1 MNDAPFGALAPNP
14 FERAIMALTARMP
27 DNWAGLKLAMALR
40 RLVTMRMATA
50 AARDVERWRLRM
62 RLHPRDNGCEK
73 NLLFTPQMYEPPERA
88 ELAREIARVARSGR
102 PFVFVDIGANVGLFS
117 LFVAATARTARIL
130 AIEPEPG
137 NFARLAFNIAAN
149 PGLPI
154 TPLALA
160 LGEAEGTAFIML
172 NARDRGGTR
181 VAAGATPGGVA
192 VRCRPLLAVLGEAG
206 LAGHRRAQ
214 DRRRRRRGQGAHAV
228 LPRRAGGAVARPDRD
243 RGFQRGMVDRP
254 VRAAGIEGL
263 RGVVAHQAERD
274 AAAPGRL
281 LKHFSALTPTHSVS
295 LPGLTGQS
303 SYSRSV
309 FTGSPGRAGR

>member
-14 FERAIMALTARMP
+14 FERAIMALTGRMP

-40 RLVTMRMATA
+40 RLVMMRMATTVA
-50 AARDVERWRLRM
+50 LDVERWRLRM

-73 NLLFTPQMYEPPERA
+73 NLLFTPQMYEPPERD
-88 ELAREIARVARSGR
+88 ELAREIAGVAGR

-160 LGEAEGTAFIML
+160 LGETESTAVIML

-181 VAAGATPGGVA
+181 MVAGGTGAGGIRAGGVE
-192 VRCRPLLAVLGEAG
+192 VRCRPLAS
-206 LAGHRRAQ
+206 
-214 DRRRRRRGQGAHAV
+214 
-228 LPRRAGGAVARPDRD
+228 
-243 RGFQRGMVDRP
+243 
-254 VRAAGIEGL
+254 
-263 RGVVAHQAERD
+263 VVTD
-274 AAAPGRL
+274 A
-281 LKHFSALTPTHSVS
+281 
-295 LPGLTGQS
+295 GLTGIDALKIDVEGAEDKVLVPFFRDAPAALWPGLIVIEDS
-303 SYSRSV
+303 SAEWSSDLFALLASKGYAVSSRTRQNV
-309 FTGSPGRAGR
+309 MLRRGDPRDR

>member
-14 FERAIMALTARMP
+14 FDRTIMALTSRMP

-40 RLVTMRMATA
+40 RLVTMRMETA
-50 AARDVERWRLRM
+50 AALDVERWRLRM

-73 NLLFTPQMYEPPERA
+73 NLLFTPQMYEPPERE
-88 ELAREIARVARSGR
+88 ELAREIAGVAGR

-117 LFVAATARTARIL
+117 LFVAATARAAHIL

-160 LGEAEGTAFIML
+160 LGETEGTARILL

-181 VAAGATPGGVA
+181 MAAAATQAGETRAGGVE
-192 VRCRPLLAVLGEAG
+192 VRCRPLLAVVRDAG
-206 LAGHRRAQ
+206 LTGIDALKIDVEGAEDKVLVPFFRDAPAALWPGLIVIEDSSAEWASDLFALLASKGYQVSSRSRQ
-214 DRRRRRRGQGAHAV
+214 NVMLRRRG
-228 LPRRAGGAVARPDRD
+228 
-243 RGFQRGMVDRP
+243 
-254 VRAAGIEGL
+254 
-263 RGVVAHQAERD
+263 
-274 AAAPGRL
+274 
-281 LKHFSALTPTHSVS
+281 
-295 LPGLTGQS
+295 
-303 SYSRSV
+303 
-309 FTGSPGRAGR
+309 AGRP

>member
-14 FERAIMALTARMP
+14 FDRAIMALTSRMP

-40 RLVTMRMATA
+40 RLVTMRMETA
-50 AARDVERWRLRM
+50 AALDVERWRLRM

-73 NLLFTPQMYEPPERA
+73 NLLFTPQMYEPPERE
-88 ELAREIARVARSGR
+88 ELAREIAGVAGR

-117 LFVAATARTARIL
+117 LFVAATAHAVRIL

-160 LGEAEGTAFIML
+160 LGETEGTARILL

-181 VAAGATPGGVA
+181 MAAAGTGTLAGETWAGGVE
-192 VRCRPLLAVLGEAG
+192 VRCRPLLAVVTDAG
-206 LAGHRRAQ
+206 LTGIDALKI
-214 DRRRRRRGQGAHAV
+214 DVEGAEDKV
-228 LPRRAGGAVARPDRD
+228 LVPFFRDAPAALWPGLIVIEDSSAEWASDLFALLASKGYQVSSRSRQNVMLRRAG
-243 RGFQRGMVDRP
+243 
-254 VRAAGIEGL
+254 
-263 RGVVAHQAERD
+263 
-274 AAAPGRL
+274 
-281 LKHFSALTPTHSVS
+281 
-295 LPGLTGQS
+295 
-303 SYSRSV
+303 
-309 FTGSPGRAGR
+309 